1 MKKKIK
7 PLFNFGTSTDPS
19 VDVTVVQLLVQNQK
33 QTVVLNKWSNF
44 FGIRPRRGLKVF
56 LCKFWPA
63 IFVQIGNF
71 KGVSFIDHITKVTKK
86 TFDGIR
92 YEF

>member
-7 PLFNFGTSTDPS
+7 PLFNLGTSTDPS
-19 VDVTVVQLLVQNQK
+19 VDVTIVQLLVQNQK

-44 FGIRPRRGLKVF
+44 FGIRPGRGLKVF
-56 LCKFWPA
+56 LCKFRPA

-71 KGVSFIDHITKVTKK
+71 KGVSFIDHITEVTEK

-92 YEF
+92 YKF